1 MKNLIR
7 TIADDIRKEGFSTAE
22 VIACCVL
29 DPATLMAAIT
39 IAAIIG

>member
-1 MKNLIR
+1 MKNLIS
-7 TIADDIRKEGFSTAE
+7 TIADDNRKEGFSPAE

-29 DPATLMAAIT
+29 GPATLMAAIT

>member
-22 VIACCVL
+22 VTACCVL
-29 DPATLMAAIT
+29 GPATLMAAIT